1 MNVMR
6 RELAARQPE
15 PPLVVVLDDDEA
27 MRTALNEILLSIGI
41 EAAGYATAAELRS
54 ARLPDRPTCL
64 ILDVRLKE
72 VNGLELQDELV
83 RSGFTSPIILMTGYA
98 DIPMCVRAMK
108 AGAADFLTKPFRDQ
122 DLIDAV
128 ILALRQDEAHRRNV
142 RDAEA
147 LIHRFATLSPREQ
160 QVMALVVSGQMN
172 KQVAHALGISLV
184 TTKLHRGAAMRKMA
198 AQSLADL
205 VRMGE
210 TLGLGDIP
218 DAPTE
223 RLVLTPRY

>member
-1 MNVMR
+1 MR
-6 RELAARQPE
+6 CDAVALAPEL
-15 PPLVVVLDDDEA
+15 PLVVVVDDDEG

-41 EAAGYATAAELRS
+41 EAASYATAAELRA

-64 ILDVRLKE
+64 VLDVRLKE

-83 RSGFTSPIILMTGYA
+83 RSGFTSPIILMTGYG

-128 ILALRQDEAHRRNV
+128 ILALKQDEINRRGV

-147 LIHRFATLSPREQ
+147 LTHRFATLSPREQ
-160 QVMALVVSGQMN
+160 QVMSQVVAGRMN
-172 KQVAHALGISLV
+172 KQIAYTLGISLV

-210 TLGLGDIP
+210 ALGLGD
-218 DAPTE
+218 APTA
-223 RLVLTPRY
+223 LADQVVHTPRC